1 MGVGDARVAGVGAAL
16 RTWECQVE
24 PFPGDMGTALVRLAG
39 ELDVAALPQ
48 LRDILEKAGCQ
59 ATKVRVDLS
68 SVTFLDAGVVG
79 ALLAAR
85 SAIGSRGVRLVAVG
99 ACGMPARVVQLCG
112 AEHVLED
119 ERTIP

>member
-1 MGVGDARVAGVGAAL
+1 MT
-16 RTWECQVE
+16 RTWEFQVKAASAE
-24 PFPGDMGTALVRLAG
+24 SGTAVVRVAG

-48 LRDILEKAGCQ
+48 LRDVLAQAACG

-68 SVTFLDAGVVG
+68 EVTFLDAGVVG

-85 SAIGSRGVRLVAVG
+85 STIAAGGARLVAVG

-112 AEHVLED
+112 AQGVLED
-119 ERTIP
+119 ERVP